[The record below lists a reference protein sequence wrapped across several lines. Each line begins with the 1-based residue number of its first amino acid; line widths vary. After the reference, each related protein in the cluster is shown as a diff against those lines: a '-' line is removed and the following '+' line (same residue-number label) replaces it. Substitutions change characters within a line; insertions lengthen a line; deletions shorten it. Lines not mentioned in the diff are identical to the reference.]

1 MFSIFV
7 YMYYMHACSAL
18 EEIVQDRTIEEATP
32 ILHTIR
38 VHMVESAVD
47 MLKD

>member
-18 EEIVQDRTIEEATP
+18 EEIVPVQDRTIEEATP
-32 ILHTIR
+32 IYIQYVYT
-38 VHMVESAVD
+38 
-47 MLKD
+47 